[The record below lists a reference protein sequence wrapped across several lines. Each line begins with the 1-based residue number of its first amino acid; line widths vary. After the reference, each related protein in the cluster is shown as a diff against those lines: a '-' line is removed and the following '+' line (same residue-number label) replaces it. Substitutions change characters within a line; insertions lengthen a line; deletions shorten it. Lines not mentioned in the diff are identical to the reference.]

1 MPKTVMK
8 EMKDKMDKTIGH
20 YKDELKAIRTGRAS
34 IAMFDNVTVDYYGSP
49 TPLNG
54 VATLSAPEPRLI
66 TIAPWDSSLIGVIE
80 KAIQG
85 SNMGFNPSND
95 GKIIRI
101 PIPQLTEDRRKEIV
115 KMVKKMAEE
124 NKVAIRNLRREG
136 NDKIKK
142 LEKDKEIS
150 EDDSKKY
157 VDQIQTTTD
166 EYIKKVDEV
175 TAAKEKEVMEI

>member
-1 MPKTVMK
+1 MPNSVIKD
-8 EMKDKMDKTIGH
+8 MKDKMDKTIVH
-20 YKDELKAIRTGRAS
+20 YKEELKSIRTGRAS
-34 IAMFDNVTVDYYGSP
+34 AAMFDNVTVDYYGTP

-54 VATLSAPEPRLI
+54 VASIAVPEARMI
-66 TIAPWDSSLIGVIE
+66 TIQPWDVSIIGTIE
-80 KAIQG
+80 KAILN

-95 GKIIRI
+95 GKIIRV
-101 PIPQLTEDRRKEIV
+101 PVPQLTEDRRKEIV
-115 KMVKKMAEE
+115 KIVRKMAED
-124 NKVAIRNLRREG
+124 NKVAVRNLRREG

-157 VDQIQTTTD
+157 VDQIQDITN
-166 EYIKKVDEV
+166 EFIKKVDEV

>member
-1 MPKTVMK
+1 MPDSVMK
-8 EMKDKMDKTIGH
+8 DMKDKMDKTISH
-20 YKDELKAIRTGRAS
+20 FKDELKTIRTGRAS
-34 IAMFDNVTVDYYGSP
+34 VAMFDGVTVDYYGTP
-49 TPLNG
+49 TPLSG
-54 VATLSAPEPRLI
+54 VASLNAPEPRLI
-66 TIAPWDSSLIGVIE
+66 TIQPWDMSIIGAIE
-80 KAIQG
+80 KAIQN

-101 PIPQLTEDRRKEIV
+101 PVPQLTEERRKEIV
-115 KMVKKMAEE
+115 KLVKKMAED

-150 EDDSKKY
+150 EDDSKKF
-157 VDQIQTTTD
+157 VADIQDVTND
-166 EYIKKVDEV
+166 FIKKVDEV

>member
-1 MPKTVMK
+1 MPASVIKD
-8 EMKDKMDKTIGH
+8 MKDKMDKTIEH
-20 YKDELKAIRTGRAS
+20 YRDELKSIRTGRAS
-34 IAMFDNVTVDYYGSP
+34 VAMFDGITVDYYGTP
-49 TPLNG
+49 TPING

-66 TIAPWDSSLIGVIE
+66 TIQPWDISQIPVIE
-80 KAIQG
+80 KAIQN

-101 PIPQLTEDRRKEIV
+101 PVPQLTEERRKEIV
-115 KMVKKMAEE
+115 KIVKKMAED
-124 NKVAIRNLRREG
+124 NKVAVRNLRRDG

-150 EDDSKKY
+150 EDDSKKF
-157 VDQIQTTTD
+157 VDDIQNITN

-175 TAAKEKEVMEI
+175 TVAKEKEVMEI

>member
-1 MPKTVMK
+1 MPNSVIKD
-8 EMKDKMDKTIGH
+8 MKDKMDKSID
-20 YKDELKAIRTGRAS
+20 YYRDELKAIRTGRAS
-34 IAMFDNVTVDYYGSP
+34 IAMFDNVTVDYYGNP

-54 VATLSAPEPRLI
+54 VATLSAPEARLI
-66 TIAPWDSSLIGVIE
+66 TISPWDVSLIPVIE
-80 KAIQG
+80 KAIQN

-101 PIPQLTEDRRKEIV
+101 PVPQLTEERRKEIV
-115 KMVKKMAEE
+115 KLVKKMAEDA
-124 NKVAIRNLRREG
+124 KIAVRNLRRDG

-157 VDQIQTTTD
+157 VDQVQTITD

>member
-1 MPKTVMK
+1 MPTQVIK
-8 EMKDKMDKTIGH
+8 ETKEKMDKTIEH
-20 YKDELKAIRTGRAS
+20 FKDELKSIRTGRAS
-34 IAMFDNVTVDYYGSP
+34 IAMFDNVTVDYYGAP

-66 TIAPWDSSLIGVIE
+66 TIQPWDVSIIGAIE
-80 KAIQG
+80 KAILN

-101 PIPQLTEDRRKEIV
+101 PVPQLTEERRKEIV
-115 KMVKKMAEE
+115 KLVKKLAEE
-124 NKVAIRNLRREG
+124 TKVAVRNLRRDS
-136 NDKIKK
+136 NDRIKK

-157 VDQIQTTTD
+157 VDQIQDITND
-166 EYIKKVDEV
+166 YVKKVDEI
-175 TAAKEKEVMEI
+175 TSGKEKEVMEI

>member
-1 MPKTVMK
+1 MPNSVIKD
-8 EMKDKMDKTIGH
+8 MKDKMDKTIVH
-20 YKDELKAIRTGRAS
+20 YKEELKSIRTGRAS
-34 IAMFDNVTVDYYGSP
+34 IAMFDNVTVDYYGTP

-66 TIAPWDSSLIGVIE
+66 TIAPWDASLIGAIE
-80 KAIQG
+80 KAIQN

-101 PIPQLTEDRRKEIV
+101 PIPQLTEERRKEIV
-115 KMVKKMAEE
+115 KMVKKMAED
-124 NKVAIRNLRREG
+124 NKVAVRNLRRDG
-136 NDKIKK
+136 NDRIKK

-157 VDQIQTTTD
+157 VDQIQTITD
-166 EYIKKVDEV
+166 EFIKKVDEV

>member
-1 MPKTVMK
+1 MPDLVMK
-8 EMKDKMDKTIGH
+8 DMKDKMDKTISH
-20 YKDELKAIRTGRAS
+20 FRDELKTIRTGRAS
-34 IAMFDNVTVDYYGSP
+34 VAVFDGMTIDYYGTP
-49 TPLNG
+49 TPLSG
-54 VATLSAPEPRLI
+54 VASLNAPEPRLI
-66 TIAPWDSSLIGVIE
+66 TIQPWDISIMGVIE
-80 KAIQG
+80 KAIQN

-101 PIPQLTEDRRKEIV
+101 PVPQLTEERRKEIV
-115 KMVKKMAEE
+115 KLVKKMAED

-157 VDQIQTTTD
+157 VADIQDVTNN
-166 EYIKKVDEV
+166 YIKKVDEV
-175 TAAKEKEVMEI
+175 TAVKEKEVMEI

>member
-1 MPKTVMK
+1 MPKTVIK
-8 EMKDKMDKTIGH
+8 DMKDKMDKTISH
-20 YKDELKAIRTGRAS
+20 FRDELKAIRTGRAS

-66 TIAPWDSSLIGVIE
+66 TIQPWDASIIGAIE
-80 KAIQG
+80 KAILN

-101 PIPQLTEDRRKEIV
+101 PVPQLTEERRKEIV
-115 KMVKKMAEE
+115 KMVKKMAED
-124 NKVAIRNLRREG
+124 NKVAIRNLRRDG
-136 NDKIKK
+136 NDKVKK
-142 LEKDKEIS
+142 MEKDKEIS

-157 VDQIQTTTD
+157 VDQIQTATD

-175 TAAKEKEVMEI
+175 AAAKEKEVMEI